1 MTNKFAQMMAARRA
15 GEAATPQ
22 PAPMPQTPAAQIE
35 KAVEQGKLPSTPPA
49 PTKPSF
55 GFAKQLVK
63 PPVAQPKPEP
73 ASDDFSLDDLADS
86 MVGDADSARETRSQF
101 DDETPAQKPT
111 RELPEDCDQGLR
123 AFVELIDSVYAILDD
138 PELLGNVIKSL
149 MIELKSNPQY
159 MQQVCDEDIRTW
171 VRAMRNHM
179 GLARLKKTEA
189 KEKRAKGG
197 AKGKSSKV
205 DADMLDAFAELGVEL

>member
-1 MTNKFAQMMAARRA
+1 MTNKFAQMMAQRRA
-15 GEAATPQ
+15 QAEVMVAKGASSEEIREAVNP
-22 PAPMPQTPAAQIE
+22 I
-35 KAVEQGKLPSTPPA
+35 VVPPA
-49 PTKPSF
+49 PTKPAF
-55 GFAKQLVK
+55 GFAKQIVK
-63 PPVAQPKPEP
+63 PPVVQPTP
-73 ASDDFSLDDLADS
+73 APAADPDLGDDFSLDDLAES
-86 MVGDADSARETRSQF
+86 MAGDAESARETRSQF
-101 DDETPAQKPT
+101 SDETPAQKPT

-123 AFVELIDSVYAILDD
+123 AFVELIDSVYSILDD
-138 PELLGNVIKSL
+138 PELLGNVIKNL

-205 DADMLDAFAELGVEL
+205 DNDMLDAFAELGVEL